1 VVTGAGVR
9 IREGAHNNIIGG
21 TVAGQGNT
29 IGPTYGHGVRVDGA
43 ATTGNAIR
51 GNSIYDNVG
60 KGIENING
68 GTTELAPPII
78 DSAGRGGVSGRTSP
92 PCYPCTVE
100 IFQDDEDEGRIYH
113 GSSGTIPRAIGPI
126 PAR

>member
-1 VVTGAGVR
+1 V
-9 IREGAHNNIIGG
+9 
-21 TVAGQGNT
+21 
-29 IGPTYGHGVRVDGA
+29 PWA
-43 ATTGNAIR
+43 ATRSDSWLYRNTGPLNA
-51 GNSIYDNVG
+51 NVG